1 MSSPETPK
9 PAPARIEFQRREPD
23 ALLVVLSGEWKATR
37 GLPRP
42 DRLPEELQSHNS
54 TIRRLAIDVDAVSQW
69 DSGLIGFLLQCRKIC
84 EKAGVD
90 FDRRSLPQGIGRL
103 IELALAVP
111 EREGARRGDEEESFV
126 HQVGLEAIRLSDALR
141 LNISFVG
148 ECVISFA
155 KLIHGLRAFRW
166 NDAALLMQRCGAEA
180 LPIVALIGFLMGA
193 IIAFVGSVQLA
204 QFGATI
210 YVADMVGVAMA
221 REMGC
226 MMTGII
232 LCGRTGAAYAAE
244 LGTMK
249 VTQELD
255 AFRTFGIPVVDLLVT
270 PRILA
275 LLLVLPLLTL
285 FAVFVG
291 IGGGFLVAMLMLDLH
306 ASEYWVETVASLP
319 LRHLLVGLGKSLVFG
334 ALIGVTAC
342 YRGLQCGADA
352 AAVGRAT
359 TAAVVA
365 GITWLIVADSIFAVI
380 STVLDF

>member
-1 MSSPETPK
+1 MSNLVKPK
-9 PAPARIEFQRREPD
+9 SDAARIQVQRREPD
-23 ALLVVLSGEWKATR
+23 ALVIILQGEWKAAL
-37 GLPRP
+37 GLPTTQAITA
-42 DRLPEELQSHNS
+42 ELVHSS
-54 TIRRLAIDVDAVSQW
+54 GIRSCAFEVSAVSQW
-69 DSGLIGFLLQCRKIC
+69 DSGLIGFLLQCRKLC
-84 EKAGVD
+84 ESAGIT
-90 FDRRSLPQGIGRL
+90 FDAQSLPPGMRRL

-111 EREGARRGDEEESFV
+111 AREGARRSTENESFV
-126 HQVGLEAIRLSDALR
+126 AHVGTEAIMLSDALH
-141 LNISFVG
+141 LNVEFVG

-166 NDAALLMQRCGAEA
+166 NDAAVQMQRCGAEA

-226 MMTGII
+226 VMTGII
-232 LCGRTGAAYAAE
+232 ICGRTGAAYAAE

-249 VTQELD
+249 VNQELD
-255 AFRTFGIPVVDLLVT
+255 AFRTFHVNVVDYLVT

-275 LLLVLPLLTL
+275 LVLMLPLLTL
-285 FAVFVG
+285 FAIFVG
-291 IGGGFLVAMLMLDLH
+291 IGGGFLVALMMLDIH
-306 ASEYWVETVASLP
+306 ATEYWVQTVAALP
-319 LRHLLVGLGKSLVFG
+319 LRHFLVGISKSVVFG
-334 ALIGVTAC
+334 VLIGVTSC
-342 YRGLQCGADA
+342 YRGLQSGSDA

-365 GITWLIVADSIFAVI
+365 GITWLIVADSVFAVI
-380 STVLDF
+380 STVLHF